1 MVCGNC
7 GNEPPDGSRYCNM
20 CGLPL
25 HGPQPRTEP
34 KPRVEHRWIYID
46 LFDLR
51 LPSQMRNLDDRSE
64 AVSYVYERFTP
75 FADEGWEWV
84 VHPADAGFDG
94 WVEQE
99 HWGDRLLA
107 GADLLCR
114 RVPVAPASGTEEPGH
129 YVPPYRT
136 RQLAQNRWRYQQ
148 DAPTSSE

>member
-7 GNEPPDGSRYCNM
+7 GNEPPDGSRFCNI
-20 CGLPL
+20 CGNPL
-25 HGPQPRTEP
+25 QGARPPWTP

-51 LPSQMRNLDDRSE
+51 LPALMRNEDDRSE
-64 AVSYVYERFTP
+64 VVSYIYERFTP

-84 VHPADAGFDG
+84 VHPSDKEFSG
-94 WVEQE
+94 WVEQD

-114 RVPVAPASGTEEPGH
+114 RVRVDPPPGTEEPGH
-129 YVPPYRT
+129 FVSEYRS
-136 RQLAQNRWRYQQ
+136 RQLAQNRWRY
-148 DAPTSSE
+148 APDGP

>member
-1 MVCGNC
+1 MTCGNC
-7 GNEPPDGSRYCNM
+7 GNEPPSDSRYCNM

-25 HGPQPRTEP
+25 HGGPIHTEEV

-51 LPSQMRNLDDRSE
+51 LPAHMRNLDDRSE
-64 AVSYVYERFTP
+64 VVSYIYERFTP

-84 VHPADAGFDG
+84 VHPADADFEG

-114 RVPVAPASGTEEPGH
+114 RNIIDQAPGTEEPGH
-129 YVPPYRT
+129 YVPVYRM
-136 RQLAQNRWRYQQ
+136 RQLAQNRWRYQ
-148 DAPTSSE
+148 PEHG

>member
-20 CGLPL
+20 CGLSL
-25 HGPQPRTEP
+25 HGTQPAGTP

-51 LPSQMRNLDDRSE
+51 LPALMRSKDDRSE
-64 AVSYVYERFTP
+64 IVSYIYERFTP

-84 VHPADAGFDG
+84 VHPSERDFSG
-94 WVEQE
+94 WVTQE

-114 RVPVAPASGTEEPGH
+114 RVHSDPSPGTEEPGH
-129 YVPPYRT
+129 YVSEYRT
-136 RQLAQNRWRYQQ
+136 RQLAQNRSRY
-148 DAPTSSE
+148 APDRQ